1 MSLDSCRNGR
11 FIIFLAVISALL
23 CSCSVPFLSDNDNQ
37 DGVPPSNNYVAQTVI
52 ERAFKD
58 CAIPDGKGL
67 EVSCVIEESGK
78 IHELMEIVAQEYLTH
93 HGFRVSGESDT
104 LPGIRLRVDTLYVN
118 LIPERS
124 KDAGKIISRSAETL
138 ITAVLVDNVS
148 ARKVY
153 KGRGVFHDN
162 FAPSMLDA
170 VGTEEPYVICGS
182 GFTDKF
188 KPVLFGVAITLFVW
202 FLYSYRG

>member
-1 MSLDSCRNGR
+1 MNPASCRNGR
-11 FIIFLAVISALL
+11 FNIFLAVVSALL

-37 DGVPPSNNYVAQTVI
+37 DGVPPSNNYVAQTII

-58 CAIPDGKGL
+58 CTIPDGKGM
-67 EVSCVIEESGK
+67 EVSCVIDESGK

-93 HGFRVSGESDT
+93 RGFSVSGDSDT

-124 KDAGKIISRSAETL
+124 KKAGKRIYRSAETR
-138 ITAVLVDNVS
+138 ITAVLVDKNS
-148 ARKVY
+148 GKKVY
-153 KGRGVFHDN
+153 KGRGVFQDN
-162 FAPSMLDA
+162 FDSSMLDA
-170 VGTEEPYVICGS
+170 VGTDEPYVIS
-182 GFTDKF
+182 RSFTDKF
-188 KPVLFGVAITLFVW
+188 KPILFGTAITFFAW